1 MQRGAGVC
9 AKSQPLRVLIV
20 DDHAIVRQGL
30 ALLIN
35 KQEKLFVC
43 AEAEDVES
51 AQQLIDTHH
60 PNLVILDISL
70 KKASGLTLLEQI
82 KAQHEDLP
90 VLVVTM
96 HTESFYVTRALQAG
110 ANGYFMKQERA
121 ENLLLAIQTVL
132 QGEIYLD
139 KSLQNQMLNNF
150 FGRKPNGNSPALE
163 GLTSREF
170 EILQLLGQG
179 YETRQIAL
187 QLHISTKTVEV
198 HRAHIKEKLGLKN
211 TAELLQYAFKLVASK
226 SD

>member
-1 MQRGAGVC
+1 MQRGSGVC
-9 AKSQPLRVLIV
+9 TKSQPLRILIV

-51 AQQLIDTHH
+51 AQKSIDTHH

-70 KKASGLTLLEQI
+70 KKASGLVLLEQI

-90 VLVVTM
+90 VLIVSM
-96 HTESFYVTRALQAG
+96 HTESFYVTRALKAG
-110 ANGYFMKQERA
+110 ANGYFTKQERA

-150 FGRKPNGNSPALE
+150 FGRKPNGNRPALE
-163 GLTSREF
+163 RLTSREF

-179 YETRQIAL
+179 YETRKIAL
-187 QLHISTKTVEV
+187 QLHICIKTVEV
-198 HRAHIKEKLGLKN
+198 HRANIKEKLGLN
-211 TAELLQYAFKLVASK
+211 TTAELLQYAFKLVASK

>member
-1 MQRGAGVC
+1 MQRGAGVF

-70 KKASGLTLLEQI
+70 KKASGLALLEQI

-96 HTESFYVTRALQAG
+96 HTESFYVTRALKAG

-198 HRAHIKEKLGLKN
+198 HRANIKEKLRLKN
-211 TAELLQYAFKLVASK
+211 TAELLQYAFKLVASQ